1 MGEDKVTVSK
11 TIKVQGRV
19 QGVYFR
25 ASAKQKAQML
35 GLKGSVKNL
44 DDGSVFMEVQGTE
57 ESVNQMEEWCKHG
70 PALARVD
77 KLDIELRDPFESS
90 DFEIT
95 H

>member
-1 MGEDKVTVSK
+1 MIAKS
-11 TIKVQGRV
+11 IKVHGRV

-35 GLKGSVKNL
+35 GLRGTVKNL

-57 ESVNQMEEWCKHG
+57 ESVKQMEEWCKHG

-77 KLDIELRDPFESS
+77 KLEIEKSEPIDLSG
-90 DFEIT
+90 FEIT

>member
-1 MGEDKVTVSK
+1 MGEDQVMISK
-11 TIKVQGRV
+11 RIKVKGRV

-44 DDGSVFMEVQGTE
+44 DDGSVCLEVEGE
-57 ESVNQMEEWCKHG
+57 ESSVMEMQEWCKHG

-77 KLDIELRDPFESS
+77 KLEIDSIQPLDLQGFDIK
-90 DFEIT
+90 